1 MIEKEDLT
9 EQGIEADR
17 TDANGRD
24 GIVAGVKGQLRDWYA
39 TLSKHRV
46 WAKHQIEG
54 AIVASLTIPSGIDV
68 LAGHSS
74 VALAYG
80 LMLLVLLGT
89 TKVAGLSR
97 KVRYLDGMSSRV
109 GGFLSTGALV
119 TGAVAVVGFGS
130 PTVVLVQTMATV
142 WAVIWLAAM
151 WTTTLKGMLRE
162 PTW

>member
-17 TDANGRD
+17 TNANARS
-24 GIVAGVKGQLRDWYA
+24 GIVDGVKRQLRDWYA
-39 TLSKHRV
+39 TLSKRRM

-68 LAGHSS
+68 LTGHSS

-80 LMLLVLLGT
+80 LMLFVLLGT
-89 TKVAGLSR
+89 TKVACLSR
-97 KVRYLDGMSSRV
+97 KVRYLEGMSPRI

-130 PTVVLVQTMATV
+130 PTVALVQAVAVV
-142 WAVIWLAAM
+142 WAVIWLTAM
-151 WTTTLKGMLRE
+151 WTTTIKGMLRK
-162 PTW
+162 PVR